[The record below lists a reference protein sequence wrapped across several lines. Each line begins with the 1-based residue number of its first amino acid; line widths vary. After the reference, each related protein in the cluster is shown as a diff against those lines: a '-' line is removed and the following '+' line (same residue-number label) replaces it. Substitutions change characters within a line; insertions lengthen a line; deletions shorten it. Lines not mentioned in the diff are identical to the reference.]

1 VVFVA
6 SYLALCREDALQR
19 EHLLRAGV
27 FEIMIED
34 LRSLLREFARRKAK
48 PNAIILDSRTIQS
61 TPESGARAGYD
72 GPNVAKAPRC
82 VPPWIRWVICW
93 RCM

>member
-1 VVFVA
+1 M
-6 SYLALCREDALQR
+6 QR